1 MDLWERYI
9 KSVEGYA
16 AEPAMQARISNAE
29 LKELMQKATEADQR
43 ANDAEARYVAL
54 HTAMA
59 PLVLLWQE
67 ARIQAQQIGQNPKLN
82 IPVNLLVAA
91 LVAAS
96 DTGVGDA
103 FVTKLRMLTD
113 ALAHIALNSTDGE
126 MRTVAASALQ
136 EYNVRLESV
145 AVPQQSSLIV

>member
-29 LKELMQKATEADQR
+29 LKELMQK

-103 FVTKLRMLTD
+103 FVMKLRMLTD

-145 AVPQQSSLIV
+145 AVPQQSPLFAKPGNVV